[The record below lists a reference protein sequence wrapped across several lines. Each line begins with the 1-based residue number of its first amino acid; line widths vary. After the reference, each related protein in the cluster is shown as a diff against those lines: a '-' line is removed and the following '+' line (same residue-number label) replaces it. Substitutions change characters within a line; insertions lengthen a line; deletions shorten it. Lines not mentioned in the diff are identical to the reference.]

1 VPSIVPVPNEL
12 TKPFWDACKDGRLV
26 IQECEICNRMQNPP
40 EDKCWECDSPDNL
53 IWREVQG
60 RGTIDGYVVI
70 YDSRLEAFWDQQPYN
85 VAIINLLDNPDIKFF
100 SNLPGTPVDQVP
112 VGSQVQVEFEQV
124 APDQFIP
131 QWRVIE

>member
-1 VPSIVPVPNEL
+1 MPNIVPLPNEL
-12 TKPFWDACKDGRLV
+12 TKPFWDACKNGRLIV
-26 IQECEICNRMQNPP
+26 QECNNCNRMQNPP
-40 EDKCWECDSPDNL
+40 EDQCWECDSSDNL

-60 RGTIDGYVVI
+60 RGIIDGYVVI

-85 VAIINLLDNPDIKFF
+85 VAIINLLENPEIKFF

-112 VGSQVQVEFEQV
+112 IGSEVQVEFEQV

-131 QWRVIE
+131 QWRVV

>member
-1 VPSIVPVPNEL
+1 MPNIVPLPNEL
-12 TKPFWDACKDGRLV
+12 TKPFWDACKNGRLIV
-26 IQECEICNRMQNPP
+26 QECNNCNRMQNPP
-40 EDKCWECDSPDNL
+40 EDKCWECDSSDNL

-60 RGTIDGYVVI
+60 RGIIDCNLVI

-85 VAIINLLDNPDIKFF
+85 VAIINLLENPEIKFF

-112 VGSQVQVEFEQV
+112 IGSEVQVEFEQV

-131 QWRVIE
+131 QWRVV